1 MLFSPDFSDSLN
13 SAAVK
18 IQREN
23 LKRFELE
30 NFSRYDIF
38 QLIENRSDLY
48 DALLKRLWCEMDLSA
63 QSTIIFGFFNYDGN
77 STDAGNGRKNRPIRA
92 IFMGLRF

>member
-38 QLIENRSDLY
+38 QLIENRSDFY
-48 DALLKRLWCEMDLSA
+48 DALLKRLWREMDLSA
-63 QSTIIFGFFNYDGN
+63 QSTLTLIAVGGY
-77 STDAGNGRKNRPIRA
+77 GRREMFPLSDLD
-92 IFMGLRF
+92 FLLDL

>member
-38 QLIENRSDLY
+38 QLIENRSNFY
-48 DALLKRLWCEMDLSA
+48 DALLKRLW
-63 QSTIIFGFFNYDGN
+63 
-77 STDAGNGRKNRPIRA
+77 R
-92 IFMGLRF
+92 

>member
-38 QLIENRSDLY
+38 QLIENRSDFY
-48 DALLKRLWCEMDLSA
+48 DALLKRLWREMDLSA
-63 QSTIIFGFFNYDGN
+63 QSTLTLIADGKCFRYRIWIF
-77 STDAGNGRKNRPIRA
+77 
-92 IFMGLRF
+92 

>member
-38 QLIENRSDLY
+38 QLIENRSDFY
-48 DALLKRLWCEMDLSA
+48 DTLLKQLWREMDLSA
-63 QSTIIFGFFNYDGN
+63 QSTLTLIAVGGY
-77 STDAGNGRKNRPIRA
+77 GRREMFPLSYLDFLILTETPLTR
-92 IFMGLRF
+92 